1 MVQNNPTNVFTAF
14 EMVLEEMEIE
24 IGFIDKAGAKAF
36 ESRDYEN
43 VHEAAER
50 GKKATLLRDRVV
62 ELRRDWD
69 LLMAVPQAR
78 EEEEHVRIERRNAGR
93 LQRGIR
99 TPEAAFRLPILKA
112 LLEMGGSARIQDVLN
127 KVEQVVK
134 DTLKQVDYESLPS
147 TPDQARWRNTAQ
159 WERNTM
165 VKEGLLKPNS
175 PHGVWEITE
184 EGRKALVTLGR
195 NTRQ

>member
-1 MVQNNPTNVFTAF
+1 MVQTNPTNVFTAF
-14 EMVLEEMEIE
+14 EMLLEEMEIE

-62 ELRRDWD
+62 ELRKDWD
-69 LLMAVPQAR
+69 QLMAVPQAR
-78 EEEEHVRIERRNAGR
+78 EEEEHVRIERRNTGR

-99 TPEAAFRLPILKA
+99 TSKSAFRLPILKV
-112 LLEMGGSARIQDVLN
+112 LSEMGGSVRMHDLLP
-127 KVEQVVK
+127 KVEQSMK
-134 DTLKQVDYESLPS
+134 GTLKQVDYKSLPS
-147 TPDQARWRNTAQ
+147 TPDQPRWRNTAQ

-165 VKEGLLKPNS
+165 VNEGLLKPNS

-184 EGRKALVTLGR
+184 EGRKVLVR
-195 NTRQ
+195 SKA